1 MDELRQSIMLQAFA
15 QKDPLVEFKRQSFSM
30 FEALK
35 ENISRDVVHQII
47 PQSFAYERYLRQI
60 EAEQQ
65 ARLASAQTAGG
76 SSEMANVAAK
86 PQRKAVTL
94 PGRNDRCP
102 CGSGKK
108 FKECHLGRE
117 QEIVHLLSGQAKAQP
132 AAAAPA
138 RVVVRQA
145 ENPAIAAEAAK
156 IRAAT
161 AGQQPKAEAPRGK
174 PATQA
179 VPRGKKK

>member
-30 FEALK
+30 FDALK
-35 ENISRDVVHQII
+35 DNITRDVVYQII

-65 ARLASAQTAGG
+65 ARLATAQEAGG
-76 SSEMANVAAK
+76 SSEVENQRAK
-86 PQRKAVTL
+86 PQRKAVNM
-94 PGRNDRCP
+94 PGRNDPCP

-108 FKECHLGRE
+108 FKLCHMGRE
-117 QEIVHLLSGQAKAQP
+117 EEIMHLLNGQAAKT
-132 AAAAPA
+132 AAVAARMAP
-138 RVVVRQA
+138 RQA

-156 IRAAT
+156 IRQASGGAPQKPQKP
-161 AGQQPKAEAPRGK
+161 QQV
-174 PATQA
+174 Q
-179 VPRGKKK
+179 RGKKK